1 MPRIKKE
8 IRLDVEK
15 KIKDLEMQIKD
26 DTIRLNMYT
35 DLFDVNK
42 KVEYFRHDADIAHVH
57 MEYLRRRI
65 VDKETIICFLKNI
78 RGDLSDR

>member
-42 KVEYFRHDADIAHVH
+42 K
-57 MEYLRRRI
+57 
-65 VDKETIICFLKNI
+65 
-78 RGDLSDR
+78 S